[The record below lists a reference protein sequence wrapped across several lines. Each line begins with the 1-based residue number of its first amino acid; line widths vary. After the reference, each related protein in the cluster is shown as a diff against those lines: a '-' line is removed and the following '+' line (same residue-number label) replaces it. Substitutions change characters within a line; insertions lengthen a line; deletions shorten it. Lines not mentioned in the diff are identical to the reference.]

1 MSPLR
6 TDVLI
11 LTGSIAVMLVVR
23 FWASLAGSE
32 LLGLVTLLR
41 IAAGGAILGGV
52 VAVWSSR
59 GRSAV
64 ALAIGVSVATIV
76 ASVLTRGGFDPE
88 AAVGASLIAVV
99 VSLGSYVFVRRLS
112 AWVRVRGRA
121 AQVAFAVVGSV
132 IAAALVIALASA
144 R

>member
-23 FWASLAGSE
+23 FWASLAGPE

-41 IAAGGAILGGV
+41 LAAGGAILGGV
-52 VAVWSSR
+52 VAVWSR
-59 GRSAV
+59 RIRSAV

-76 ASVLTRGGFDPE
+76 ASVLTRGVFDPE
-88 AAVGASLIAVV
+88 AAIGASLIAVV
-99 VSLGSYVFVRRLS
+99 VSLGSWVLIRRLS

-121 AQVAFAVVGSV
+121 AQAGFAVVGSV
-132 IAAALVIALASA
+132 IAAALVIALATA